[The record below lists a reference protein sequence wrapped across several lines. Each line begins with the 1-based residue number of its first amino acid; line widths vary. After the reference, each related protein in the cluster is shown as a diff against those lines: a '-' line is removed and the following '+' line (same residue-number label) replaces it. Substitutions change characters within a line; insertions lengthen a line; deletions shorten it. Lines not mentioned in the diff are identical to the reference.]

1 MFKEERNYSNER
13 IKKGEKE
20 EKKHDKNSKS
30 PKEKDEIKTKIN
42 KYREKRKKRHV
53 DFCASCILRTLK
65 LSLNKSILMLFE

>member
-30 PKEKDEIKTKIN
+30 PKEKDEIKSKIN
-42 KYREKRKKRHV
+42 KYRGKERKDV